1 MTLELGDVVLTGTP
15 AGVGYARNP
24 PVFMKP
30 GDAVEVSIEKVGR
43 LRNTVRDET

>member
-1 MTLELGDVVLTGTP
+1 VITGTP

-30 GDAVEVSIEKVGR
+30 GDVIEVEIQDIGV
-43 LRNTVRDET
+43 LRNTIKDEIS